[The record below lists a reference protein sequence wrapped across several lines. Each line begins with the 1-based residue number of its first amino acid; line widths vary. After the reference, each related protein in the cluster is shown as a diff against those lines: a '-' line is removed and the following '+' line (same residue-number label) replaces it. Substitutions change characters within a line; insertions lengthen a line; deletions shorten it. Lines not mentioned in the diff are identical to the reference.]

1 MQCWCFRELGR
12 WPLYIARFFKII
24 KFWCKIFSTDNIIM
38 KKIYQQNVIDC
49 SHGYTNWVS
58 NVKRLLYT
66 YGFAES
72 FTHSDKLN
80 CKIFPSIFKQ
90 RLIDNYTQEWH
101 TSIENSNVLDLYRN
115 CKTNL
120 SYESYLDVLPHS
132 LRMFISRIRL
142 SAHSLRIQ
150 TCRYSRNRLPRNERY
165 CQCCNTLDIEDE
177 YHFILICPCYIDSRM
192 IYIKKYFY
200 VRPSMFKFTQ
210 LLQTQNKFLLL
221 KLARYIKES
230 LLIRNNIMTI

>member
-1 MQCWCFRELGR
+1 
-12 WPLYIARFFKII
+12 
-24 KFWCKIFSTDNIIM
+24 
-38 KKIYQQNVIDC
+38 
-49 SHGYTNWVS
+49 
-58 NVKRLLYT
+58 
-66 YGFAES
+66 
-72 FTHSDKLN
+72 
-80 CKIFPSIFKQ
+80 
-90 RLIDNYTQEWH
+90 
-101 TSIENSNVLDLYRN
+101 
-115 CKTNL
+115 
-120 SYESYLDVLPHS
+120 
-132 LRMFISRIRL
+132 MFISRIRL

-177 YHFILICPCYIDSRM
+177 YHFILICPCYNDIRM